1 VVLLGAGGRSR
12 RLPSSEELTLTF
24 SVAAMKAPRSSGPML
39 DHAPENYQMSHA
51 EYASKPLPVFMKL
64 AVMLRN
70 IPAMQFVFAKFAALL
85 RSGKASGKSIISKFL
100 AEAPNVNRNTVDH
113 VAILKSSR
121 DLTIATKS
129 NDDQPGREKLIRR
142 RWAETGIKM
151 WNPDVHGAGHAALNI
166 QGRAELLP
174 VKPGETLPG
183 YDTLEFKMVRSYVNG
198 HALNHIV
205 CEGVVVDPPKRRK

>member
-1 VVLLGAGGRSR
+1 MIKSSAIFTWIVASAGAAGS
-12 RLPSSEELTLTF
+12 
-24 SVAAMKAPRSSGPML
+24 
-39 DHAPENYQMSHA
+39 
-51 EYASKPLPVFMKL
+51 
-64 AVMLRN
+64 
-70 IPAMQFVFAKFAALL
+70 VFAKFAALL

-129 NDDQPGREKLIRR
+129 NDDQPGREKLNRR

-166 QGRAELLP
+166 KDVPNCCR
-174 VKPGETLPG
+174 
-183 YDTLEFKMVRSYVNG
+183 
-198 HALNHIV
+198 
-205 CEGVVVDPPKRRK
+205 